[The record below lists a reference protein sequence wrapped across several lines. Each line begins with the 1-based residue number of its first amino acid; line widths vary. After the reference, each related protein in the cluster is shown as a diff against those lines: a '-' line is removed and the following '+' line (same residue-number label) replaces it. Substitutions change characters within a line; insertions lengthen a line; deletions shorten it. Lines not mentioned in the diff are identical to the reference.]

1 MSTIFSGAIFGAPLR
16 NENKTIEMKMNVVV
30 RKWNRLKWKWV
41 EEKNENE
48 DSINILPMIDI
59 IFAILSF
66 FIISSLYLTKIDTIK
81 VNLPKSST
89 AVREQNKP
97 QIITIDNNENIYF
110 NSNEISLTNMS
121 SLIRTNIENLE
132 EPIVILRADTS
143 VKHGFIVNLL
153 DELRKIEN
161 LKIGISTEKQLSG
174 L

>member
-1 MSTIFSGAIFGAPLR
+1 
-16 NENKTIEMKMNVVV
+16 
-30 RKWNRLKWKWV
+30 
-41 EEKNENE
+41 
-48 DSINILPMIDI
+48 MIDI

-110 NSNEISLTNMS
+110 NSREISLTNMS
-121 SLIRTNIENLE
+121 SKIRTNIENLE

-161 LKIGISTEKQLSG
+161 LKIGISTEKKLSG

>member
-1 MSTIFSGAIFGAPLR
+1 MYF
-16 NENKTIEMKMNVVV
+16 K
-30 RKWNRLKWKWV
+30 
-41 EEKNENE
+41 EKNETG

-110 NSNEISLTNMS
+110 NSREISLTNMS
-121 SLIRTNIENLE
+121 SIIRTNIENLE

>member
-1 MSTIFSGAIFGAPLR
+1 MYF
-16 NENKTIEMKMNVVV
+16 K
-30 RKWNRLKWKWV
+30 
-41 EEKNENE
+41 EKNETG

-97 QIITIDNNENIYF
+97 QIITIDNNEKIYF
-110 NSNEISLTNMS
+110 NSNEISLENIS
-121 SLIRTNIENLE
+121 ALIRTNIGNLE

-143 VKHGFIVNLL
+143 VKYEVIVNLL
-153 DELRKIEN
+153 DELRRIKN
-161 LKIGISTEKQLSG
+161 LKVGISTEKQ
-174 L
+174 

>member
-1 MSTIFSGAIFGAPLR
+1 MNFVEDLRLFLYLKILR
-16 NENKTIEMKMNVVV
+16 NLMYFK
-30 RKWNRLKWKWV
+30 
-41 EEKNENE
+41 EKDETE
-48 DSINILPMIDI
+48 YSINILPMIDI

-89 AVREQNKP
+89 AVREHNKP

-110 NSNEISLTNMS
+110 NSREISLTNMS
-121 SLIRTNIENLE
+121 SIIRTNIENLE

-161 LKIGISTEKQLSG
+161 LKVGISTEKQ
-174 L
+174 